1 MNKTV
6 LAAIIVTIAMLGFTY
21 AAVEM
26 AGGLDKFLKDGDWVN
41 MLAVAGAAALVIVT
55 AFVVTKYVRQM
66 QNDTASGK
74 LAEES
79 WDGIGEYKNEPP
91 FGWAVAYFGLI
102 VWAIWYFLAGYPVNS
117 YSQIGEYN
125 QYVAAHDAKFNE
137 QHKNMDDETLKEMG
151 ESIFIVQCA
160 PCHGLQADGM
170 NGQAADL
177 HVRISEKS
185 VKHVLMNGSN
195 SNLLGTSMPMPDRNG
210 LLNTATNALIT
221 DAEIDAVSK
230 YVANGLKADDAAGAA
245 VFAGTCAAC
254 HGADGKGMEFVAPNI
269 AEMSPAMVDMVL
281 NHGKKGAL
289 GAMPAFTNLTEVQR
303 KAVSAYVASLSKK

>member
-6 LAAIIVTIAMLGFTY
+6 LAAIIVVIAMLGFTY
-21 AAVEM
+21 IAVGL
-26 AGGLDKFLKDGDWVN
+26 AGGDVSKLLASGDWVN
-41 MLAVAGAAALVIVT
+41 LLAVVGAAVLVIVT

-74 LAEES
+74 LADEN
-79 WDGIGEYKNEPP
+79 WDGIGEYKNELP
-91 FGWAVAYFGLI
+91 FGWAVIFLGSI
-102 VWAIWYFLAGYPVNS
+102 VWAIWYFLAGYPVNA

-125 QYVAAHDAKFNE
+125 EAVVAHDAKFE
-137 QHKNMDDETLKEMG
+137 AQFANMDDATLNAMG

-170 NGQAADL
+170 DGKAADL
-177 HVRISEKS
+177 HQRIAEKS
-185 VKHVLMNGSN
+185 VKHAVVNGAN
-195 SNLLGTSMPMPDRNG
+195 NNLLGTSMPMPDRNG
-210 LLNTATNALIT
+210 LMNANTNALIT

-230 YVANGLKADDAAGAA
+230 YVAGGLKGTEGAS

-254 HGADGKGMEFVAPNI
+254 HGADGKGMEMVAPNI

-281 NHGKKGAL
+281 KHGKKGAI
-289 GAMPAFTNLTEVQR
+289 GGMPAFTNLTEVQY
-303 KAVSAYVASLSKK
+303 KALDAYVASLSKK

>member
-1 MNKTV
+1 MNKTL
-6 LAAIIVTIAMLGFTY
+6 LAAIIVIIAMLGFTY
-21 AAVEM
+21 TAVEM

-55 AFVVTKYVRQM
+55 VFVVTKYVRQI
-66 QNDTASGK
+66 QHDTASGK
-74 LAEES
+74 LADES

-91 FGWAVAYFGLI
+91 FGWAVVYLGLI

-125 QYVAAHDAKFNE
+125 KYVAAHDEKFNE
-137 QHKNMDDETLKEMG
+137 QYKNMDDETLKEMG

-177 HVRISEKS
+177 NTRISEKS

-210 LLNTATNALIT
+210 LLNTNTNALIT
-221 DAEIDAVSK
+221 DAEIDTVSK
-230 YVANGLKADDAAGAA
+230 YVAGGLKGTEGAD
-245 VFAGTCAAC
+245 VFAGTCASC
-254 HGADGKGMEFVAPNI
+254 HGPDGKGLEMVAPNI
-269 AEMSPAMVDMVL
+269 AQMSPAMVEMVL
-281 NHGKKGAL
+281 NHGKKGAI

-303 KAVSAYVASLSKK
+303 KAVDAYVASLSQK